1 MCKIYVSCQL
11 FFFPIFSSTVSFS
24 CLLHWLGPKIK
35 VEWKWYSYPFSRQQR
50 HIPTLQV
57 RLPLQIHMLVLYV
70 FVFSVFYAFT
80 VHLLLFLAVLCL
92 LQHAGSLVVRGLL
105 IVVAS
110 PVHRLG
116 VCGLRSLWHRAQW
129 CGTRAWLPCGM
140 WNLPGPAIKPAF
152 SALAGGFLTTGPP
165 GSPFNIHLDSLTD
178 LPFSLLFIPSCFFDF
193 PAVITFLCP
202 KNNNL

>member
-50 HIPTLQV
+50 DITTLHV
-57 RLPLQIHMLVLYV
+57 HLPLQIHMLFLYV
-70 FVFSVFYAFT
+70 FIFSVFYTFT
-80 VHLLLFLAVLCL
+80 VHLSLFFGCAVSL
-92 LQHAGSLVVRGLL
+92 LQHAGFLVVARGLL

-110 PVHRLG
+110 PAAQALG
-116 VCGLRSLWHRAQW
+116 VRASVVVAQGLSSCGAW
-129 CGTRAWLPCGM
+129 AWLPCGM
-140 WNLPGPAIKPAF
+140 WNLPGPEIKPVF

-165 GSPFNIHLDSLTD
+165 GKSI
-178 LPFSLLFIPSCFFDF
+178 
-193 PAVITFLCP
+193 
-202 KNNNL
+202 

>member
-35 VEWKWYSYPFSRQQR
+35 VEWKWSSYPFSRQQR
-50 HIPTLQV
+50 DITTLQV

-92 LQHAGSLVVRGLL
+92 LQHAALSSCVDF
-105 IVVAS
+105 
-110 PVHRLG
+110 
-116 VCGLRSLWHRAQW
+116 SLWWLLLCTGSGCAGFGR
-129 CGTRAWLPCGM
+129 CGTGLSGVVHGLGCLVACGIFPDQRS
-140 WNLPGPAIKPAF
+140 NLC
-152 SALAGGFLTTGPP
+152 SL
-165 GSPFNIHLDSLTD
+165 HWQVDS
-178 LPFSLLFIPSCFFDF
+178 
-193 PAVITFLCP
+193 
-202 KNNNL
+202 